1 LNDQTQAGGG
11 VNLCNQNSGRTETPP
26 GAMKR
31 DSATPAS
38 VPGFLEPM
46 KAKLVSIP
54 SGDWIYEVNF
64 DG

>member
-1 LNDQTQAGGG
+1 
-11 VNLCNQNSGRTETPP
+11 
-26 GAMKR
+26 MKR